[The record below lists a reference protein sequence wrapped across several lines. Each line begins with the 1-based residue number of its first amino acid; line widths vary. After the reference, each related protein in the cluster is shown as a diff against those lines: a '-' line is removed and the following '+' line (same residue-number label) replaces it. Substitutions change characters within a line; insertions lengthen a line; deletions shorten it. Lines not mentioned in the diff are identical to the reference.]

1 MRPAAYIPDYAWAD
15 SNLVAAAIVVMAVIM
30 ATIVAGALVV
40 LSIEAMEP
48 RVRALRRWLRT

>member
-1 MRPAAYIPDYAWAD
+1 MPDYAWAD
-15 SNLVAAAIVVMAVIM
+15 SAVVAAVIVVMGVSI